1 MIRVAEPTAYDA
13 GVVTVV
19 AEADRF
25 LMHMCRFLAG
35 TLVQVGLGKLSAAD
49 VASFLEATDRAKD
62 APAPYKAPARGLC
75 LEEVF
80 YDGEWAESSG

>member
-35 TLVQVGLGKLSAAD
+35 TLVQVGLGKLSRRT
-49 VASFLEATDRAKD
+49 S
-62 APAPYKAPARGLC
+62 PP
-75 LEEVF
+75 
-80 YDGEWAESSG
+80 S